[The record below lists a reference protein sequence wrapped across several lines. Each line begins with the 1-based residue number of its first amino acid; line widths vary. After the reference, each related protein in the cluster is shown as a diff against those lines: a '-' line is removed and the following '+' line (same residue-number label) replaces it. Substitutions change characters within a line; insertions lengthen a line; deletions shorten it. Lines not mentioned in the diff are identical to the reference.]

1 MGHDLTISALGL
13 KLIKAYEGF
22 RPQVTRLVT
31 GQSVL
36 GYGHSVENDDANMQI
51 TREQAD
57 ILLRK
62 DLKPIMELID
72 DTVFAPLTQSQF
84 DALCALI
91 FNIGP
96 ENFISSNVRKAINN
110 GRVLDAAAGFDE
122 WRKAEIAGN
131 VYVVDALMRRRT
143 AEKALFLRQ
152 EKGMLR
158 ASRNEL
164 DVKSDNSF
172 VAVSDDGDVFDPD
185 IGIVDM
191 APYAKK
197 ANPSRRREDGPM
209 GLLTLSEVAPQGVHS
224 PQTLDDDRPTL
235 AQRLTAMTDEPLGE
249 ENAALDIPHP
259 NGSTAVAGDELAI
272 VEDVAKLS
280 DDLEV
285 DLADKALPRPSPI
298 AIAAAE
304 VSERLDALI
313 EDRREPIDTALKE
326 KKSDLDDNSP
336 VKDKA
341 QSAKIMAANS
351 NDNPS
356 QSTPA
361 RVEPDA
367 QGSSADRYIERNGKA
382 KAAKDGMAQS
392 GKAGSSSAPGVFMFA
407 GGCLL
412 AGGLMSQMTQTATHG
427 DILGVLV
434 PTAIVVGGVML
445 IASAYYLLRQI
456 GQKSGA

>member
-36 GYGHSVENDDANMQI
+36 GYGHSVDNADSDMQI

-172 VAVSDDGDVFDPD
+172 YPVSDDGDMFDPD

-197 ANPSRRREDGPM
+197 ANPARRREDGPL
-209 GLLTLSEVAPQGVHS
+209 GLLTLSEVAPQGVHT
-224 PQTLDDDRPTL
+224 PQTLSDDVAAL
-235 AQRLTAMTDEPLGE
+235 KRLTAIDDENPINE
-249 ENAALDIPHP
+249 DEVLDIPHP
-259 NGSTAVAGDELAI
+259 NGGQTAIAADNELQATAESAS
-272 VEDVAKLS
+272 VDS
-280 DDLEV
+280 DLD
-285 DLADKALPRPSPI
+285 DKTLPRQSPI

-313 EDRREPIDTALKE
+313 EDRREPLDKAAKG
-326 KKSDLDDNSP
+326 KKTERTDQAP
-336 VKDKA
+336 VKGKVS
-341 QSAKIMAANS
+341 SANQVMAANS

-356 QSTPA
+356 QTDPA
-361 RVEPDA
+361 LAEPDA
-367 QGSSADRYIERNGKA
+367 KGSSADRYIQRDV
-382 KAAKDGMAQS
+382 KAASAKDDRALS
-392 GKAGSSSAPGVFMFA
+392 VKASQNSAPGVFMFA

-412 AGGLMSQMTQTATHG
+412 AGGLMSQMTQTAARG
-427 DILGVLV
+427 DIFGVLV

-445 IASAYYLLRQI
+445 LASAYYLLRQI
-456 GQKSGA
+456 SRKSSA